1 MMLAKMMKTL
11 VRRPFKLVL
20 DYDGVVF
27 KNPHAMEAISNRSAK
42 FVSKKLKMSF
52 SNARMVNTTR
62 YKVHGHT
69 VKYLQHIGVDTS
81 LEEYNE
87 YVFGNIDWDDI
98 ALNLKNDD
106 HEPII
111 DVYLLNKLQGQKC
124 VLFSNAPRLW
134 VDKTLEALGTH
145 VDILFDEVFSC
156 ETLDQLK
163 PNEKVYKDI
172 ERRYPDDDLLFI
184 DDSIL
189 NIHGLGERWKPH
201 WFKPTDNLYQCGY
214 KILEDG
220 YMDVIEDLDTILYP
234 DVNFNLKKK

>member
-1 MMLAKMMKTL
+1 MISTK
-11 VRRPFKLVL
+11 PFKLVL

-27 KNPHAMEAISNRSAK
+27 KNPHAMETISSRSAK
-42 FVSKKLKMSF
+42 FVSKKLKMSY

-69 VKYLQHIGVDTS
+69 VKYLQHLGIDAT

-87 YVFGNIDWDDI
+87 FVFNNIDWEDI
-98 ALNLKNDD
+98 ALNIRDED

-111 DVYLLNKLQGQKC
+111 DVYLLNKLQHQKC

-134 VDKTLEALGTH
+134 VDKTLEVLGTH
-145 VDILFDEVFSC
+145 ADVLFEEVFSC

-163 PNEKVYKDI
+163 PNIKVYENI
-172 ERRYPDDDLLFI
+172 EKQYPDDDFLFI

-201 WFKPTDNLYQCGY
+201 WFKPKDNLYQCAY
-214 KILEDG
+214 TMLEDG
-220 YMDVIEDLDTILYP
+220 YMNDVEDLDTILYP
-234 DVNFNLKKK
+234 DVDFDLNLKKK